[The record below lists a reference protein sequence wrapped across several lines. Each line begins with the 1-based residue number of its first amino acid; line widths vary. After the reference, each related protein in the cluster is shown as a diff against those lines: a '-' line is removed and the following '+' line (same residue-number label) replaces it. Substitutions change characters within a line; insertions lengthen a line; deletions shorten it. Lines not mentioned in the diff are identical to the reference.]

1 MITKTDL
8 YMAFQKERGN
18 SLDNILKM
26 VPSKDNKA
34 YTYVDWLE
42 NLLLM
47 AANSQQIEL

>member
-8 YMAFQKERGN
+8 YMAFQKEHGD
-18 SLDNILKM
+18 SLDNILRT
-26 VPSKDNKA
+26 VPSEHDEA